1 MKING
6 FDLVVVCANYDKE
19 VGGYGDIYDCVEKC
33 IEEHPDDDI
42 VYGYYLK
49 SGDTEIET
57 PDWFD
62 TIEDAVS
69 WASNA

>member
-6 FDLVVVCANYDKE
+6 YELIVVCANYDKE
-19 VGGYGDIYDCVEKC
+19 VNGYGDIYDCVEKC
-33 IEEHPDDDI
+33 LEEHPDDE
-42 VYGYYLK
+42 VMYGYYLE
-49 SGDTEIET
+49 GDTET

-62 TIEDAVS
+62 TIEEAIA